1 MTSACPV
8 TGEMI
13 ELTVA
18 PGGITGTTHPGA
30 AVSFLLPAGAF
41 DSGVIQSFCHYVHL
55 LASRQAGDQWVA
67 GHPGTFLL
75 TLGEAA
81 DLAARVN
88 QRMFPGTLEGT
99 R

>member
-1 MTSACPV
+1 
-8 TGEMI
+8 
-13 ELTVA
+13 L
-18 PGGITGTTHPGA
+18 
-30 AVSFLLPAGAF
+30 FLLPDGPF
-41 DSGVIQSFCHYVHL
+41 DSGVVQSFCHYVHFF
-55 LASRQAGDQWVA
+55 ASRQAGEQWVA

-88 QRMFPGTLEGT
+88 QRVFPGMFGGT